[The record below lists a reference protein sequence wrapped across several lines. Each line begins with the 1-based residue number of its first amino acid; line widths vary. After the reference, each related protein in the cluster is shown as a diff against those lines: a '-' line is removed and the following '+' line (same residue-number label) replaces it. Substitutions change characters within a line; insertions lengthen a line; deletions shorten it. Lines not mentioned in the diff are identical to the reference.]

1 MDLTLSG
8 AYFKMHKP
16 EATEE
21 FSVCGSVPSILGFA
35 ITEVLK
41 FSCMSEPPGE
51 CQIYLCS
58 APTWR
63 FCVTP
68 GHIGVVRQ
76 RTTAWKVDAVG
87 VCPLMRCL

>member
-8 AYFKMHKP
+8 AFFKMHKP

-41 FSCMSEPPGE
+41 FSCNQNYLGSVKYTYAQPPPGDSVSH
-51 CQIYLCS
+51 QDTS
-58 APTWR
+58 
-63 FCVTP
+63 V
-68 GHIGVVRQ
+68 
-76 RTTAWKVDAVG
+76 
-87 VCPLMRCL
+87 